1 MNESG
6 VYELDAEFDSE
17 GAPSMLCI
25 GLMALLAVS
34 VKRSVIST
42 EGTADAE
49 KHARSFTAHVSISMH
64 YAV

>member
-1 MNESG
+1 MDGSG
-6 VYELDAEFDSE
+6 VYELDEENDSE
-17 GAPSMLCI
+17 GAPSMVCI
-25 GLMALLAVS
+25 GLMALLVVL

-49 KHARSFTAHVSISMH
+49 KHPRSFTAHVSISMH